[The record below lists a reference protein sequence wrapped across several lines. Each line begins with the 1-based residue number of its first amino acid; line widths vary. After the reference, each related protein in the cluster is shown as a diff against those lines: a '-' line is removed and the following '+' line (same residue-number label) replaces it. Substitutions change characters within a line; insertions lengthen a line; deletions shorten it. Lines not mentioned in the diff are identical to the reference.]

1 MSASTTTNAQGD
13 DDILTSDP
21 STPAARILEID
32 GYANVPATLG
42 RLNLNSITIRGGSAV
57 APYPGD
63 GDYNNSGTVNLLA
76 GNVSGN
82 TPNNTAPPRSVPG
95 CTGDTG

>member
-1 MSASTTTNAQGD
+1 M
-13 DDILTSDP
+13 
-21 STPAARILEID
+21 
-32 GYANVPATLG
+32 PATLG
-42 RLNLNSITIRGGSAV
+42 RLNVNSITIRGDSAV
-57 APYPGD
+57 APYPGS
-63 GDYNNSGTVNLLA
+63 GNYEYSGTDNLLA